1 MAGAQ
6 LTLSGSFMAGLHFPA
21 VSLLPSV
28 FSEQTALSGDFL
40 WGGWGGVERAQ
51 AAAGCNYKWCWC

>member
-21 VSLLPSV
+21 VSLPPSA

-40 WGGWGGVERAQ
+40 WEGGERAH
-51 AAAGCNYKWCWC
+51 AAVGCSYKWCWC